1 MKYLFCLVCA
11 SLLLFACTQSTNN
24 IVPNKTESC
33 RSRNDTTL
41 LDLFYGMDPDT
52 GCVLDSMPGILKFEK
67 KSLWRKSYDP
77 YKYDA
82 SLCIYMDS
90 VFPSNL
96 IREQVMC
103 HLDSLLQELFVGY
116 CIGGIPT
123 SLHDSINNCESS
135 EDFSNYCSSIFDYV
149 DNLCSAEDSDTL
161 YLILP
166 FRVALVAC
174 RVYNDE
180 DVATYIFEASVDYNG
195 SCGCPSGATY
205 CTFDKKTG
213 RMLGYDDFFVPE
225 SVDSIN
231 KLLDLEHCR
240 EYKKRYDSDYYEGH
254 SIFTGKQECVALVK
268 EGFLFY
274 YEPYSIGCGAEGQYN
289 LILTPEMTVGLR
301 K

>member
-52 GCVLDSMPGILKFEK
+52 GCVLDSMPDIRKLEK
-67 KSLWRKSYDP
+67 RSLWGNEYDSV
-77 YKYDA
+77 KYEA
-82 SLCIYMDS
+82 SLVIYLDTC
-90 VFPSNL
+90 FPTKS
-96 IREQVMC
+96 IREQVAY
-103 HLDSLLQELFVGY
+103 HLDSMLQRFCVGSV
-116 CIGGIPT
+116 PA
-123 SLHDSINNCESS
+123 SLHDSLNECKSS
-135 EDFSNYCSSIFDYV
+135 DDILNYCSLAFNY
-149 DNLCSAEDSDTL
+149 ADSYCRVENTVSFRTI
-161 YLILP
+161 YP

-174 RVYNDE
+174 RVYCDE

-231 KLLDLEHCR
+231 KLLKQEHSR
-240 EYKKRYDSDYYEGH
+240 EYKKRNDSDYYYFEDY
-254 SIFTGKQECVALVK
+254 SIFSGKQECVALVK

>member
-11 SLLLFACTQSTNN
+11 SLLLFSCTQCTNN
-24 IVPNKTESC
+24 QDSNKTESC

-52 GCVLDSMPGILKFEK
+52 GCVLDSIPGILKLEK
-67 KSLWRKSYDP
+67 RSLWGNEYDSV
-77 YKYDA
+77 KFEA
-82 SLCIYMDS
+82 SLGIYLDDC
-90 VFPSNL
+90 FPNET
-96 IREQVMC
+96 IQEQVAY
-103 HLDSLLQELFVGY
+103 HLDSMLQSFCVG
-116 CIGGIPT
+116 GVPA
-123 SLHDSINNCESS
+123 SLHDSLNECESS
-135 EDFSNYCSSIFDYV
+135 DDILSYCSSAFDYA
-149 DNLCSAEDSDTL
+149 DSYCRIEDTVSFVTI
-161 YLILP
+161 YP

-213 RMLGYDDFFVPE
+213 RKLGYDDFFVPE

-231 KLLDLEHCR
+231 KLLKQEHSR
-240 EYKKRYDSDYYEGH
+240 EYKKRNDSDYYYFEDY
-254 SIFTGKQECVALVK
+254 SIFSGKQECVALVK

-289 LILTPEMTVGLR
+289 LILTPEMTAGLR